1 MKLNFINL
9 PSEFIKGSER
19 AAKKLGVSLTDGGAK
34 VLVEKGDKIGVIKKG
49 DSVTLYYKEKIHFFR
64 AFGLLV
70 ESLSAGGDFEIEEKI
85 NFDTTGVMPDL
96 SNHAPMSVS
105 GLEKFM
111 DNIAIMGIN
120 MMLLY
125 IEDNYEIPSRKFFGY
140 MRSRYTYDELKAIDD
155 YGYDYGIEVIPCMQ
169 TLGHLEKYLVWPD
182 SADVKETDREL
193 NVDTDATYTFIEE
206 MIRSSSAPFRSKR
219 IHIGMDEVW
228 GLGRGRH
235 SIKKYGLRDQEEL
248 YLKHLEKVVEITDK
262 LGLRPM
268 IWNDFV
274 FCLHSESGINKY
286 DRETEIPEEIMARF
300 PKNVQLVY
308 WHYGEEVQGCDDHMI
323 EKNLKF
329 GNDVIYA
336 GGLFMWTNPL
346 PDNMLSY
353 EAVEE
358 GIAASKKH
366 GLREVFTTLWCV
378 GQKGCDCFTS
388 LLHLQQFAEH
398 TYRDNV
404 TKEHLA
410 KRFKACTGASY
421 DAFMNMSQFGNILD
435 GREYKNYNERF
446 HGQKFMWQDVLCG
459 KYDYMLLK
467 EKMSGHYERMTAYY
481 ETLCNKD
488 DEWFELY
495 DRCRCIFDYLSTKTY
510 IAENLYNAY
519 HRGDKDF
526 LARCENELFPT
537 LLEKTDEL
545 HEAFRKMWFDT
556 RKAFG
561 WSQLDER
568 FGGMKARITS
578 AIKTL
583 SMYRQNQTDKIEE
596 LEEPRLPLTESM
608 WT

>member
-1 MKLNFINL
+1 MNLNFINL
-9 PSEFIKGSER
+9 PSELKCGAER
-19 AAKKLGVSLTDGGAK
+19 VAKKLDVKLSDEGIK
-34 VLVEKGDKIGVIKKG
+34 VYVKKG
-49 DSVTLYYKEKIHFFR
+49 ETIFVSKKDGTVYLTYKEKIHFFR
-64 AFGLLV
+64 AFGLIV
-70 ESLSAGGDFEIEEKI
+70 EELKSGKDFEITEKI
-85 NFDTTGVMPDL
+85 NFNTTGVMPDL

-105 GLEKFM
+105 GLCKFM
-111 DNIAIMGIN
+111 DNLAVMGIN

-125 IEDNYEIPSRKFFGY
+125 IEDNYKIPSRKFFGY
-140 MRSRYTYDELKAIDD
+140 MRSRYTQEELKAIDD
-155 YGYDYGIEVIPCMQ
+155 YGYEYGIEVIPCMQ
-169 TLGHLEKYLVWPD
+169 TLGHLEKYLVWSE
-182 SADVKETDREL
+182 SADVKESDREL
-193 NVDTDATYTFIEE
+193 NVDTDATYKFVEE

-248 YLKHLEKVVEITDK
+248 YLKHLEKVVKITDK

-286 DRETEIPEEIMARF
+286 DKETEIPKEIMARF

-366 GLREVFTTLWCV
+366 GLKEVFTTLWCV
-378 GQKGCDCFTS
+378 GSKGCDCFTS

-410 KRFKACTGASY
+410 KRFEACTGASY
-421 DAFMNMSQFGNILD
+421 EAFMNMSQFGNIID
-435 GREYKNYNERF
+435 GREYPDYNERF

-459 KYDYMLLK
+459 KFDFLLYRQ
-467 EKMSGHYERMTAYY
+467 KMSDHYKKMANYY
-481 ETLCNKD
+481 ESLSDKSD
-488 DEWFELY
+488 PWFDLY
-495 DRCRCIFDYLSTKTY
+495 DRCRGIFDYLATKTY

-519 HRGDKDF
+519 RKSDTEF
-526 LARCENELFPT
+526 LYKCETELFPA
-537 LLEKTDEL
+537 LLEKTETL
-545 HEAFRKMWFDT
+545 HELFRKMWFDT

-561 WSQLDER
+561 WNQLDER
-568 FGGMKARITS
+568 LGGIKARVAS
-578 AIKTL
+578 AIKL
-583 SMYRQNQTDKIEE
+583 LQEYRLGNITYIEE
-596 LEEPRLPLTESM
+596 LEEERLPLSESM
-608 WT
+608 WS